1 MVLDRL
7 SRSLARNYL
16 RNARRIPSYGL
27 LCQLTPNPRVEN
39 QRHLQYSSN
48 EMDAA
53 ILKTLLGDWPNL
65 LQSAKASLYRR
76 IMSKKEYL
84 DLIRRCFREGDKS
97 CLDFAINNISTVS
110 ELVAILRTTSMTTTD
125 GIRVICS
132 TIASPAPPNKSD
144 SKLHHVYFYRIVVEN
159 VSSKV
164 VQLLA
169 RSWVFSCS
177 GAQDQVVARWQPGV
191 IGETPVLAPGD
202 SFVYM
207 SSAGISSAEG
217 GTMRGAFNMLQCE
230 GEDNKKFVVEVGE
243 TRLLP
248 TKALF

>member
-1 MVLDRL
+1 MDRL

-16 RNARRIPSYGL
+16 RYARRIPSHGL
-27 LCQLTPNPRVEN
+27 LCQLTPNPRAEN
-39 QRHLQYSSN
+39 QRHLQFSTN

-76 IMSKKEYL
+76 IMSKKEFL

-110 ELVAILRTTSMTTTD
+110 ELVAIAKTTSLTTTD

-132 TIASPAPPNKSD
+132 TVASPAPPNNKSD

-159 VSSKV
+159 ISSKV

-177 GAQDQVVARWQPGV
+177 GAEDQVLARWQPGV

-230 GEDNKKFVVEVGE
+230 ENKKFEVEVGE